1 MRGQM
6 IQGLHKLT
14 IQWEQ
19 EAPSNTS
26 SILAAW
32 HEATPTR
39 PLLCSSRHWDHLLL
53 MVRIQMVV
61 RKIQCSFQQLLRA
74 TLGADPELCWPQDG
88 RQKAETRT
96 ELRT

>member
-1 MRGQM
+1 
-6 IQGLHKLT
+6 
-14 IQWEQ
+14 
-19 EAPSNTS
+19 
-26 SILAAW
+26 
-32 HEATPTR
+32 
-39 PLLCSSRHWDHLLL
+39 
-53 MVRIQMVV
+53 MVRIQMVI